1 MAQALKTKKGYWGKM
16 GQVSGNS
23 NWPGGYKGY
32 TYFRDAP
39 DSYPKT
45 AQQTKVGEAGRLIG
59 KECKGKHGADFTA
72 CRHEVFKKVG
82 LA

>member
-1 MAQALKTKKGYWGKM
+1 MATQLKTKKGYWGKM
-16 GQVSGNS
+16 GQVSGNPMF
-23 NWPGGYKGY
+23 PGGYKGY

-45 AQQTKVGEAGRLIG
+45 AQQEKVGRAGRLIG
-59 KECKGKHGADFTA
+59 QKCKGKTGADFTA
-72 CRHEVFKKVG
+72 CRHEVFREVG